1 MFKPLWLFL
10 FSFSSRVLAGGEGEI
25 TWQKDGEDITDE
37 DLVSVIDESSSK
49 LVIKKATMQDNG
61 KYTCLCEFDNGHH
74 DSAVIQQYVHGT

>member
-1 MFKPLWLFL
+1 MFIPLWLFL

-49 LVIKKATMQDNG
+49 LVIKKATMQDKG
-61 KYTCLCEFDNGHH
+61 KYMCLCEFDNGHR
-74 DSAVIQQYVHGT
+74 DSVLYQLYVHGT